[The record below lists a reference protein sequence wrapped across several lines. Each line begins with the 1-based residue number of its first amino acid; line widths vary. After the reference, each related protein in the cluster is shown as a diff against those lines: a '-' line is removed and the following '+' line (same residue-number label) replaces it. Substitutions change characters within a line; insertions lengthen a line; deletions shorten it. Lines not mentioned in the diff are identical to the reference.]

1 MSPFKLSVLPLPT
14 SISHYHPLHNTYLS
28 SEALVQPPCYHAP
41 RVGLHGEDS
50 PETVTESPTDQVTP
64 AAGLKL
70 DDAPAGHVVLLV
82 EFAGSVEGLQSQEA
96 NTHLQKGEP

>member
-1 MSPFKLSVLPLPT
+1 MRFKLFVPPLP
-14 SISHYHPLHNTYLS
+14 SSMSHYHPLHNTYLS

-41 RVGLHGEDS
+41 CVGLHGEDS
-50 PETVTESPTDQVTP
+50 PEAMTESPTDQEAP
-64 AAGLKL
+64 AAGLEL

-96 NTHLQKGEP
+96 NTHLQKGAR

>member
-1 MSPFKLSVLPLPT
+1 MPFKQFVPPLPT
-14 SISHYHPLHNTYLS
+14 FISHYHPLHNTYLS
-28 SEALVQPPCYHAP
+28 SEAPVQPPRYHAP
-41 RVGLHGEDS
+41 RVGLHGEDG
-50 PETVTESPTDQVTP
+50 PEAVTESPTDQVAP